1 VIQVDAIRWAN
12 GDLGW
17 LLLLPV
23 ALVPLWAAYEM
34 WRRRVARAFGGQT
47 LLPAMLG
54 GVSGGR
60 RAVAVIA
67 VFVALELA
75 AVAAMRPRY
84 GLKEVSVR
92 GLGVDV
98 AIVLDASR
106 SMKAADIVPDRM
118 AAATVEI
125 GRVLDR
131 SRGNRV
137 ALVPFAGIAFIQS
150 PLTVDHGVIRQ
161 YLADLHVRDLPVP
174 GTALGRALR
183 VAGTALGVDDET
195 PRGSTHKAILLFT
208 DGENHEGDPEAV
220 AAELAKRNV
229 RIFTIGVG
237 TPAGR
242 PIPILDERGAVTGT
256 AREADGV
263 TPILSKL
270 NEPLLKSL
278 AEKTGGAYHALTSG
292 QDVAT
297 ALAADLEAL
306 EKAEYMAR
314 VDRLLEDR
322 FQYPLAGSVAMMA
335 LAFLAL
341 GGARPRRR
349 GRAAAAGAAAM
360 AALVVAGAGWP
371 GTATA
376 QALLERDHPEVA
388 DALELLEKGQSGDA
402 AKALGEL
409 ADTMPAR
416 PDLWYDVALAR
427 HAAGDLEGAV
437 QAADQALA
445 ALDRARQSHPAWPTR
460 ARILHARGTILAEQA
475 RKASVDGKP
484 AREVRTTWRQAVEA
498 LAQALLADPAAEDTR
513 RNLELASLAA
523 YPSCRSLDDR
533 HEPNNVPAD
542 AKFLTPDPNTLE
554 FKEELLL
561 CPGDVDRFRLPL
573 NPGET
578 LFARVLAPQEEAP
591 QSADPAAGPQGGA
604 APQPKAAD
612 VDVALDGGGPFAGP
626 AKDVRRTADAQS
638 DAYLTITGPEREDGV
653 PYVLEARVV
662 PPCPAGDDAHEANN
676 TADAAKVVEDGD
688 VAGRVCPADDD
699 WFRYVEKQGE
709 QRQVV
714 LEVPTGDGPLEL
726 EVFQADGTPMDVT
739 RQDGEGGQS
748 LSVALPKAEQEAPFL
763 IRVFGGGNQGFYKL
777 SIRKGEGGGQDERQQ
792 QPDPQQQE
800 PQAQPQ
806 PQDAGSRTM
815 RELLDA
821 IDRNEENLEAQKAA
835 RESPFRDRVP
845 DKDW

>member
-1 VIQVDAIRWAN
+1 MIQVDAIRWAN
-12 GDLGW
+12 ADLWW

-23 ALVPLWAAYEM
+23 ALVPLWVAYEA
-34 WRRRVARAFGGQT
+34 WRRRVARGFSGRS
-47 LLPAMLG
+47 LLPGMLG

-60 RAVAVIA
+60 RALGMIA
-67 VFVALELA
+67 VFCALELV

-92 GLGVDV
+92 GLGVDM

-106 SMKAADIVPDRM
+106 SMKAADVVPDRL

-125 GRVLDR
+125 GRLLER

-150 PLTVDHGVIRQ
+150 PLTVDYGVIRQ

-183 VAGTALGVDDET
+183 VAGTALGIDEET

-220 AAELAKRNV
+220 AAELAKKNV
-229 RIFTIGVG
+229 RIFTVGVG

-278 AEKTGGAYHALTSG
+278 AEKTGGSYHALTAS

-297 ALAADLEAL
+297 ALAGQLEAL

-322 FQYPLAGSVAMMA
+322 FQYPLAGAVAMMM

-341 GGARPRRR
+341 GGAQVRRR
-349 GRAAAAGAAAM
+349 AVVAAG
-360 AALVVAGAGWP
+360 LVAFLGLGSVPAR
-371 GTATA
+371 A
-376 QALLERDHPEVA
+376 QSLLERDHPAVA
-388 DALELLEKGQSGDA
+388 DALDLLVQGRSGDA

-409 ADTMPAR
+409 VDVLPAR
-416 PDLWYDVALAR
+416 PDLWYDLALAR
-427 HAAGDLEGAV
+427 HAAGDHAGAL

-445 ALDRARQSHPAWPTR
+445 TLERARQSHPAWPSR
-460 ARILHARGTILAEQA
+460 ARILHARGTILAHQA

-484 AREVRTTWRQAVEA
+484 AREVRVTWRQAVEA
-498 LAQALLADPAAEDTR
+498 LAQALLADPSNEDTR
-513 RNLELASLAA
+513 RNLEMASLAA

-533 HEPNNVPAD
+533 YEPNNTIAD

-554 FKEELLL
+554 FQEELLL
-561 CPGDVDRFRLPL
+561 CPGDLDVFRLPL

-578 LFARVLAPQEEAP
+578 LFAQVTAPVEGG
-591 QSADPAAGPQGGA
+591 DAAGAAQGAGA
-604 APQPKAAD
+604 PGAGKPAE
-612 VDVALDGGGPFAGP
+612 VDVALDGGGRFAGP
-626 AKDVRRTADAQS
+626 AKQVRRTASQAT
-638 DAYLTITGPEREDGV
+638 DAYLTVTGPEREDGV
-653 PYVLEARVV
+653 PYVLQARVV
-662 PPCPAGDDAHEANN
+662 PPCPAGDDAYEANN
-676 TADAAKVVEDGD
+676 TPDAAKVVEDGD
-688 VAGRVCPADDD
+688 IAGRVCPADDD

-714 LEVPTGDGPLEL
+714 LEVPYGDGPLEL
-726 EVFQADGTPMDVT
+726 EVFHADGTPMDVA
-739 RQDGEGGQS
+739 RSDGEEAQVRVVS
-748 LSVALPKAEQEAPFL
+748 LPKAEQDAPFL
-763 IRVFGGGNQGFYKL
+763 IRVFGGGQEGFYKL
-777 SIRKGEGGGQDERQQ
+777 SIRKGQGQDQNQDQNQEQDKED
-792 QPDPQQQE
+792 DPQQE
-800 PQAQPQ
+800 Q
-806 PQDAGSRTM
+806 PQDQPQDSGSRTM

-821 IDRNEENLEAQKAA
+821 IDRNEENLEARKAA
-835 RESPFRDRVP
+835 RDSPYRDHVP